1 MKKIFLFAAAVMTA
15 LSMNAAQVWN
25 VSEWTAADP
34 YETLD
39 NNGLILIP
47 GSKTFKVT
55 ENNKSWENPKDA
67 SDAFTFTKRLQAG
80 GAGKATERA
89 IQIPVN
95 ANENVEVWAIT
106 SNSTTTGKIYFGSA
120 SADINGEGL
129 NYFCYQAKSAG
140 NIVVYADCN
149 ANYYAFRTGATNVTP
164 NVTDGGEGGE
174 GGEGGQGAA
183 GVWDFATW
191 PIADGY
197 TNQVKDNLG
206 LYACSPK
213 AETQISNFGATEN
226 SPKTFSDSYAGVNRF
241 KLNGAGF
248 SSDPGFTATPTQR
261 FVYFDVTA
269 ASKIKVWFRGGGSG
283 DRILYVTNGTDILGQ
298 MTTSNSDP
306 YILEAASTGA
316 CRVYI
321 FADKAQNL
329 YKIEATNV
337 GTTTAIQEDEQGI
350 EELLVAPKATK
361 MVYKGQVV
369 IVKEGRMF
377 NLLGAEVLK

>member
-55 ENNKSWENPKDA
+55 ENNKSWENPNDQT
-67 SDAFTFTKRLQAG
+67 DAFSFTKRLQAG

-174 GGEGGQGAA
+174 GGEAVA
-183 GVWDFATW
+183 GVWDFANW

-213 AETQISNFGATEN
+213 AETQITNFGATEN
-226 SPKTFSDSYAGVNRF
+226 SPKAFPDSYAGVNRF
-241 KLNGAGF
+241 KLGGAGF
-248 SSDPGFTATPTQR
+248 ASDPGFTATPTQR

-337 GTTTAIQEDEQGI
+337 GTTQEIQEDEQGI

>member
-47 GSKTFKVT
+47 GSKTFKV
-55 ENNKSWENPKDA
+55 NANSKSWVNPNDPA
-67 SDAFTFTKRLQAG
+67 DSFSFTQRLQAG

-174 GGEGGQGAA
+174 GGEGAA
-183 GVWDFATW
+183 GVWNFSEWGAST
-191 PIADGY
+191 GY
-197 TNQVKDNLG
+197 TNQVKNNLG
-206 LYACSPK
+206 LYACSPS
-213 AETQISNFGATEN
+213 AETQITNFGLTEAN
-226 SPKTFSDSYAGVNRF
+226 SKKFDDGFEGSMRF
-241 KLNGAGF
+241 KLNGGGYSSAAGF
-248 SSDPGFTATPTQR
+248 SATPTQR

-269 ASKIKVWFRGGGSG
+269 ASHIKVWFLTGGSG
-283 DRILYVTNGTDILGQ
+283 ERTLFITDGENTIASLAHDG
-298 MTTSNSDP
+298 SSDKL
-306 YILEAASTGA
+306 ILEGDSKGA
-316 CRVYI
+316 GRIYI
-321 FADKAQNL
+321 FADQACNL

-337 GTTTAIQEDEQGI
+337 GTTKEIQEDEQGI